1 MQDTSSE
8 SKRIFKN
15 AAHVCAD
22 VVVRSNCTIMSENN
36 SKHIAKNTFFLYF
49 RMILIMLITLYTS
62 RVILN
67 ELGVSDYGIY
77 NVVGGVVM
85 MLSFF
90 NSSMAS
96 STQRFLTFELGK
108 GNKEKLRKIFAASL
122 NIHIVIA
129 FVIVLLA
136 ETIGLW
142 FVNEKLIIPN
152 DRIIAANWVYQ
163 FSILTF
169 CVNIIQVPYNAVLI
183 AHEKM
188 NVFAYISIFEVL
200 LSLGIVFLLD
210 VSPFDKLITY
220 AVLYFAVR
228 LLIRAIYQ
236 IYCKQH
242 YIESKF
248 NLYWDKDVYRK
259 LSSFAG
265 WNLFGSVAWLL
276 RDQGLNI
283 ILNMFFGSAINAAKG
298 ITSQVL
304 TGITTFIYNFQT
316 AINPQITKL
325 YAQKS
330 IKEMENLVYKGI
342 KFSIFLLFCLALP
355 VFLNIDSILGIWLTV
370 VPEKTSVFIQLVL
383 IDSIISTLFGNPL
396 MTSMSA
402 TGKIRNYQ
410 IIVSTIIMMIIP
422 LSWLALKLGYPAQ
435 AVFIV
440 MIFISAISGVVRFLF
455 CKKFIGFSAHKYL
468 KDVINPILRTIL
480 LALPLPLIARCF
492 LLNND
497 SYMYFFVNVGL
508 DFFVPIL
515 LAWFIGMKKSE
526 RAMVLSLIHAKI
538 RRK

>member
-1 MQDTSSE
+1 MPDTSTNN
-8 SKRIFKN
+8 KR
-15 AAHVCAD
+15 
-22 VVVRSNCTIMSENN
+22 
-36 SKHIAKNTFFLYF
+36 IAKNTIFLYL

-62 RVILN
+62 RVILK

-77 NVVGGVVM
+77 NVVGGVVT

-108 GNKEKLRKIFAASL
+108 GNEENLKKVFAASL

-129 FVIVLLA
+129 LVIVLLA

-142 FVNEKLIIPN
+142 FVNEKLVIPD
-152 DRIIAANWVYQ
+152 DRIVAANWVYQ

-188 NVFAYISIFEVL
+188 NIFAYISILEVL
-200 LSLGIVFLLD
+200 LLLGIVYLLD
-210 VSPFDKLITY
+210 VSPFDKLISY
-220 AVLYFAVR
+220 AVLYFIVR
-228 LLIRAIYQ
+228 LLIRGIYQ
-236 IYCKQH
+236 FYCKRH

-248 NLYWDKDVYRK
+248 RLYWNKEVYRK
-259 LSSFAG
+259 MSSFAG
-265 WNLFGSVAWLL
+265 WNLFGSIAWLL

-283 ILNMFFGSAINAAKG
+283 ILNMFFGSVINAAKG

-316 AINPQITKL
+316 ALNPQITKL

-330 IKEMENLVYKGI
+330 IPEMENLVYKGI
-342 KFSIFLLFCLALP
+342 KFSLFLLLCLSLP
-355 VFLNIDSILGIWLTV
+355 VFLNIDYILGLWLTV

-383 IDSIISTLFGNPL
+383 IDSLISTLFGNPL

-410 IIVSTIIMMIIP
+410 IIVSTIIILIIP
-422 LSWLALKLGYPAQ
+422 FSWLALKLGYPAQ
-435 AVFIV
+435 SVFIV
-440 MIFISAISGVVRFLF
+440 MIFISAVSGIVRFLF
-455 CKKFIGFSAHKYL
+455 CRKAIGFSAHKFFN
-468 KDVINPILRTIL
+468 DVFNPILRTIL
-480 LALPLPLIARCF
+480 LAVPIPLITRYF
-492 LLNND
+492 WLTND
-497 SYMYFFVNVGL
+497 SLL
-508 DFFVPIL
+508 DFSINIALDFLFPLL

-526 RAMVLSLIHAKI
+526 RTMIISLIQAKI
-538 RRK
+538 NRK